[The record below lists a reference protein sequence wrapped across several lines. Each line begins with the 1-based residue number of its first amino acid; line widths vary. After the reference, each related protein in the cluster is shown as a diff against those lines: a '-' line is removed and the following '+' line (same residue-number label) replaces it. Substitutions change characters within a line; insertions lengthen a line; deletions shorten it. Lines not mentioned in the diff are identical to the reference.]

1 MPTIIYSF
9 KTRERMDEAIQY
21 LSCRMA
27 GIRMKSIPS
36 TTDAKLSVE
45 CYESDVE
52 EIRSL
57 MKQLKESIWFSSL
70 SAKTIKVLLEAA
82 QGEGKMLRLV
92 NGDLVRLTPSNAK
105 SLIKIH
111 DQLSEENQV
120 ALRTMMV
127 ESKKTHEAAIQFCLD
142 KTKETDNG

>member
-1 MPTIIYSF
+1 
-9 KTRERMDEAIQY
+9 MDEAIQY
-21 LSCRMA
+21 LLCRTA
-27 GIRMKSIPS
+27 GIRIKNIPS
-36 TTDAKLSVE
+36 ATDAKLSVE
-45 CYESDVE
+45 CHESDVE

-82 QGEGKMLRLV
+82 HGEGKMLRLI

-105 SLIKIH
+105 SLIRIH

-120 ALRTMMV
+120 ALRTMMI

-142 KTKETDNG
+142 KTKETE